1 MVSKNQ
7 VLVSIGFVRLTT
19 ILAKRSFDIE
29 PYDSYSH
36 NLIIPCCMSYV
47 SLVYLPYYLLYDFS
61 QDRNNS
67 SIHPTPR
74 VVVTPS

>member
-29 PYDSYSH
+29 PYDR
-36 NLIIPCCMSYV
+36 IV
-47 SLVYLPYYLLYDFS
+47 VLLY
-61 QDRNNS
+61 
-67 SIHPTPR
+67 
-74 VVVTPS
+74 V